1 MRNLLGRLHARS
13 DDQRARIASLWRV
26 SVFGSDSHQHIGR
39 IYQVMTDIRAVR
51 SVWLR
56 LSDTQ
61 RAILRALVPEGAKSL
76 TIAEL
81 AATIG
86 IDEDTTHAAAGE
98 LFHWAILAREGD
110 MQELPVG
117 EQPRVF
123 VPGELAMLFR
133 RVQEEIAA
141 GDISA
146 YPLRRQLDL
155 RDDFEIETTATKWGI
170 RVRPGISR
178 RQDLIAGIL
187 DAVTKSERMDAV
199 VGHLKQPATAIWQ
212 VMCRSGES
220 GPQPFDDIVEQAGLA
235 IAEAPLGL
243 TVEHT
248 NRLRGAL
255 EALESSLLVN
265 HSWLE
270 DGSRALF
277 IPDELLNPQSVP
289 VKIPLSPIETL
300 PDGSV
305 PPVEPVYPFAL
316 AWDLMTIVRE
326 IAAKGPP
333 VWIPGQDLPT
343 HWLRMINSR
352 LWFHGER
359 VPPDGYAATLLHL
372 GLEVGALEQAPR
384 TPGMEKAAI
393 KPILGRNA
401 RWWRGLSFAEQTERL
416 RQQWLAADSWIEGRE
431 TGEIDIRAADWVRF
445 RHRLL
450 TSVARLD
457 PEEWV
462 LVRDASVRLAEQDLS
477 ILGDFFEVATGRPE
491 TRTRRGSIATAIEV
505 ELITAFVWFGFV
517 ETQNLGEQGIAM
529 RVTPAAVMAARE
541 IDAVPASPDAT
552 SGPVLSINH
561 EGFITLRRPAPL
573 HIWSLTAFAENE
585 QLTPLAM
592 YRMRPQSIGA
602 ALGAGFDLHQI
613 TQYLQNQSGAP
624 LPDPLETRLREWTA
638 GYKRVKLRRA
648 VSLELDI
655 GLGKEELTRI
665 LTEAGFA
672 LVPSSDENVMVMLP
686 DAGDDA
692 GEVEQ
697 HLTRTLRKAGY
708 VGQWAKATDT

>member
-26 SVFGSDSHQHIGR
+26 SVFGPDSHQHIGR

-56 LSDTQ
+56 LNDTQ
-61 RAILRALVPEGAKSL
+61 RAILRTLVPEGAKSL

-81 AATIG
+81 AAAIE
-86 IDEDTTHAAAGE
+86 IDEEITHTAAGE

-110 MQELPVG
+110 MQELPIG

-141 GDISA
+141 GDIST

-170 RVRPGISR
+170 RVRPGLSR
-178 RQDLIAGIL
+178 RQDLISEIL
-187 DAVTKSERMDAV
+187 DAVTKPGRLDAV
-199 VGHLKQPATAIWQ
+199 IGHLKQPASALWQ
-212 VMCRSGES
+212 VMRTSGET
-220 GPQPFDDIVEQAGLA
+220 GPQPFDAIVQQAGLA

-248 NRLRGAL
+248 TRLRGAL

-265 HSWLE
+265 HTWLD
-270 DGSRALF
+270 DGSPALF
-277 IPDELLNPQSVP
+277 IPEELLNPQSVP

-300 PDGSV
+300 PDGTV
-305 PPVEPVYPFAL
+305 PPLEPVHTFAL

-343 HWLRMINSR
+343 HWLRTINSR
-352 LWFHGER
+352 LWFHGES
-359 VPPDGYAATLLHL
+359 VPPDGYVPTLLHL
-372 GLEVGALEQAPR
+372 GIEVGALEQAPR

-401 RWWRGLSFAEQTERL
+401 RWWRGLGFAEQTERL
-416 RQQWLAADSWIEGRE
+416 RQQWLASETWIEGRE

-462 LVRDASVRLAEQDLS
+462 MVRDASVRLAEQDLS

-505 ELITAFVWFGFV
+505 ELATAFVWFGFV
-517 ETQNLGEQGIAM
+517 ETQSLGEQGIAM

-541 IDAVPASPDAT
+541 IDAMPESKDPAT
-552 SGPVLSINH
+552 GPVLTINH
-561 EGFITLRRPAPL
+561 EGFLTLRRPAPL

-585 QLTPLAM
+585 QLTPQAI
-592 YRMRPQSIGA
+592 YRMRPQSLGA
-602 ALGAGFDLHQI
+602 ALGAGFDLEQI
-613 TQYLQNQSGAP
+613 THYLQNQSGAP
-624 LPDPLETRLREWTA
+624 IPDPLETKLREWTA

-655 GLGKEELTRI
+655 HLGKDQLTAV
-665 LTEAGFA
+665 LTQAGYT
-672 LVPSSDENVMVMLP
+672 LVPSSDETVMVMLP

-692 GEVEQ
+692 GEAEQ
-697 HLTRTLRKAGY
+697 QLTRTLRKAGY
-708 VGQWAKATDT
+708 VGLWVKATEL